1 MVMATKHTKKT
12 TKRPPVTTPE
22 AQENRMIS
30 LAVDLAERQLI
41 EGTASTQVIC
51 HYLKLASSREKIEQ
65 DILNEKKTLIEAKT
79 ESLQSTKRIEELYS
93 EALSAMKKYSGEE
106 DEEE

>member
-1 MVMATKHTKKT
+1 MATKHTKKT